1 MASSLQLMHFNPA
14 AAFHNDLAAGTQ
26 TRLVFYRAISV
37 NAADDDG
44 LTMLAHAARVGDA
57 DAVKILLERGADQV
71 AREHVDF
78 SLQNPAR
85 ARSRPQCKRSQW
97 NDAIDVACQRTK

>member
-1 MASSLQLMHFNPA
+1 MASSLQLMQFNPA

-44 LTMLAHAARVGDA
+44 LTMLAHAARVG
-57 DAVKILLERGADQV
+57 G
-71 AREHVDF
+71 
-78 SLQNPAR
+78 
-85 ARSRPQCKRSQW
+85 C
-97 NDAIDVACQRTK
+97 